1 MPMLLSE
8 VQAEVESWANS
19 VNGKYID
26 FDGAYGAQCVDPV
39 LHYGA
44 TVHGYPRILGH
55 GAFLAGNYIK
65 TYNWGD
71 ISVKNMRPG
80 DVVSLNW
87 GGYYGHVMVLLAKL
101 SDGRWRILDQ
111 NSRGTGDDPSG
122 PCEIRTVSLSSGV
135 VRVARPPKYMG
146 ATSTPDAPAPAP
158 TLTSA
163 QILAGRGSMDSDLVL
178 FNTDALVAAAKRA
191 GVPLYLAAA
200 LIREESS
207 GRNVYGNDWGGIYG
221 TDANTPA
228 SYNKTVTDANYKTFL
243 GLLLESDGTW
253 TGRTSNGVGPAQI
266 TYWAL
271 HRDARNEGLN
281 LAKPEDNM
289 FFGLR
294 MFATYLGGDYSESSV
309 KLAATRYNAGPAA
322 TSPNAYGNKVWDWSV
337 RYKAALAGASDT
349 GGTTPGPTPTPPAEP
364 TIPPLPGVEVTTDP
378 GPLPD
383 LDVER
388 VSVALPSAPAPQ
400 SVPVVS
406 VKPWRV
412 RQAEVSDPR
421 VRVYFRGQWWSPL
434 DAEIVR
440 ELATRGPDQSPLGAP
455 ITEATGSLTLARPVF
470 LSRKGWDAY
479 ASSPPRPGEP
489 LSVRVSVDGGDTWVT
504 VLVGQVD
511 DAGGT
516 VLDVGI
522 RVGVVDLTDR
532 LNLPLSHPPLNF
544 RQPAPV
550 DGSPYMQ
557 IGLHPV
563 YYANLAARAAGFY
576 ATPPMVGGTTMV
588 SAPMVGSMWPE
599 RGTITMSRLLDARG
613 RTSWEPS
620 DSPEYRR
627 TWWGLTVHNV
637 FAVYRPLKVQSWA
650 GRMTTAH
657 GVRALV
663 GPVTSTISA
672 VELWWDRVSITTMV
686 STKGVAVEIQSG
698 WNADGTRR
706 KAFERIR
713 PLSAEQIAKGFE
725 LKVWLR
731 PDGVIVIDVDGS
743 RSVHTAIPEWPR
755 ETRNEDMSDVRI
767 LAPSK
772 GAPLGGV
779 QVVGDPT
786 EGSFGPWE
794 RGFILDA
801 DPKGMIWG
809 APALERKPALDLLRE
824 MAAGELSSMWISE
837 DGRLHYVAREPMDAR
852 QPTRW
857 FGAGEVSVAGWESS
871 RGSVVSS
878 VEVNRRQPS
887 LYQNRMNSRA
897 WSQVWEG
904 PRDTL
909 QPGTAWE
916 QVVRTPDDEDW
927 FHVDTSFE
935 DVTAD
940 AVANVNRGIGS
951 WVGGTVLK
959 ETDDGGTEEVPAPR
973 SWFYGDAD
981 RITHRS
987 WRVKFG
993 YTPPAGV
1000 DSELSLSNP
1009 DLPWLA
1015 KRRQGNGPILRARG
1029 LQTWEDMETVVEEAS
1044 SAVPSSVVHVHDGGW
1059 FIQSASAAR
1068 RVAKRL
1074 ALMLAQP
1081 IPAWGEVEL
1090 LSPDLGVRLG
1100 DTVVL
1105 SISGTPAKQRVS
1117 GVRLS
1122 LTPGGGLVQTLTLR
1136 QLHP

>member
-8 VQAEVESWANS
+8 VQAEVQSWANS
-19 VNGKYID
+19 INGKYIN
-26 FDGAYGAQCVDPV
+26 FDDAFGAQCVDPA

-55 GAFLAGNYIK
+55 GAFLAGNYIS
-65 TYNWGD
+65 TYGWGD
-71 ISVKNMRPG
+71 ISAKRMQPG
-80 DVVSLNW
+80 DMVSLNW
-87 GGYYGHVMVLLAKL
+87 GGYYGHVMILLAKL

-135 VRVARPPKYMG
+135 VRVARPPRYMG
-146 ATSTPDAPAPAP
+146 ATSSAPAPAP
-158 TLTSA
+158 TLTA
-163 QILAGRGSMDSDLVL
+163 EQILSGKGSMSSDLVL
-178 FNTDALVAAAKRA
+178 YNVPALVAAAKRA

-207 GRNVYGNDWGGIYG
+207 GKNIYGNDEGGIYG
-221 TDANTPA
+221 TDENTPA
-228 SYNKTVTDANYKTFL
+228 SYTKWVTEANYKTFL
-243 GLLLESDGTW
+243 SRLLYDDGSL
-253 TGRTSNGVGPAQI
+253 RPNVTSNGVGPAQI
-266 TYWAL
+266 TYWAF

-281 LAKPEDNM
+281 LANPEDNM

-294 MFATYLGGDYSESSV
+294 LFATYLGGDYSESSV
-309 KLAATRYNAGPAA
+309 KLAATRYNAGPTV
-322 TSPNAYGNKVWDWSV
+322 TSPNAYGNKVWDWAV

-349 GGTTPGPTPTPPAEP
+349 GGTTPTPTPDPPAEP
-364 TIPPLPGVEVTTDP
+364 TIPPLPGVEVTEDP
-378 GPLPD
+378 GPLPE
-383 LDVER
+383 LDVEQ
-388 VSVALPSAPAPQ
+388 VSVTLPEPPKAE
-400 SVPVVS
+400 SVPAR
-406 VKPWRV
+406 PPNPLRV
-412 RQAEVSDPR
+412 RQAGVSDPR
-421 VRVYFRGQWWSPL
+421 ARVWFREQWWTPL
-434 DAEIVR
+434 EVDVTR
-440 ELATRGPDQSPLGAP
+440 ELAIPGPDQSPLGAP
-455 ITEATGSLTLARPVF
+455 ITEATGTLVLARPVS

-479 ASSPPRPGEP
+479 ASNPPLPGEP
-489 LSVRVSVDGGDTWVT
+489 LSVQVSVDGGDTWAT

-532 LNLPLSHPPLNF
+532 LNVQLSHPPLNF
-544 RQPAPV
+544 RQPSPAN
-550 DGSPYMQ
+550 GSPYMQ

-576 ATPPMVGGTTMV
+576 STPPMVGGTTMV

-599 RGTITMSRLLDARG
+599 RGTITMSRILDARG
-613 RTSWEPS
+613 RTSWEPT

-627 TWWGLTVHNV
+627 TWWGLTTHNV
-637 FAVYRPLKVQSWA
+637 FSVYRPLKVQSWA

-663 GPVTSTISA
+663 GPVTSTKSA
-672 VELWWDRVSITTMV
+672 VELWWDRVSITTMI
-686 STKGVAVEIQSG
+686 STAGVAVEIQSG

-713 PLSAEQIAKGFE
+713 PLSAEQIANGFE
-725 LKVWLR
+725 LKVWML
-731 PDGVIVIDVDGS
+731 PDGVITISVDGDK
-743 RSVHTAIPEWPR
+743 SVHAAIPGWPR

-767 LAPSK
+767 LAPAK

-794 RGFILDA
+794 MGFILDA

-857 FGAGEVSVAGWESS
+857 FGADEVSVAGWESS
-871 RGSVVSS
+871 RDSVVSK

-887 LYQNRMNSRA
+887 LYQTRMNSRA
-897 WSQVWEG
+897 WAQVWEG

-909 QPGTAWE
+909 QPGTVWD
-916 QVVRTPDDEDW
+916 QVVRAPDDEDW
-927 FHVDTSFE
+927 FHVDGTFE
-935 DVTAD
+935 DVTASSVAD
-940 AVANVNRGIGS
+940 ANRGIGS

-959 ETDDGGTEEVPAPR
+959 EKDDGGTEEIPAPR
-973 SWFYGDAD
+973 SWFYGVAD
-981 RITHRS
+981 RITSRS

-993 YTPPAGV
+993 YTPPSGV
-1000 DSELSLSNP
+1000 DSDLALSNP
-1009 DLPWLA
+1009 DLPGLA

-1029 LQTWEDMETVVEEAS
+1029 LQTWEDMEPVVEEAS

-1074 ALMLAQP
+1074 ALMLSQP

-1090 LSPDLGVRLG
+1090 LAPDLGVRLG

-1136 QLHP
+1136 QIHP